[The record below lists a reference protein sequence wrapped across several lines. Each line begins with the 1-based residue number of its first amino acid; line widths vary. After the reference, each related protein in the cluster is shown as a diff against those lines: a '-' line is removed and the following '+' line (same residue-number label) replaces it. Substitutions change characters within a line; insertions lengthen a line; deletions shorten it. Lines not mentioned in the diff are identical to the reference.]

1 MICFI
6 NKTVESGVGVML
18 SQLKIK
24 YRNQCLD
31 MVIGAAGLYLGGAA
45 MQHWL
50 AYYRYPYMRCITLFE
65 EAPDSNKEETVETA
79 YRI

>member
-6 NKTVESGVGVML
+6 NKTVENGVGVMS

-65 EAPDSNKEETVETA
+65 EGPDSNKEETVELVCK
-79 YRI
+79 I